1 MSTATLIYNLCG
13 YLPGPLIY
21 GVISDLSDKYSS
33 SPYKDRFAMAALLY
47 ACLIADIFMICGLR
61 MNMKRIKRRKSDRA
75 NSSLMLLSQVSY
87 VEDEDDNELRVS

>member
-21 GVISDLSDKYSS
+21 GVISEFSENHST
-33 SPYKDRFAMAALLY
+33 SPYKNRFAMAALLY
-47 ACLIADIFMICGLR
+47 ACIIADIFMICGLR

-75 NSSLMLLSQVSY
+75 NSSLMMLS
-87 VEDEDDNELRVS
+87 